1 MMSYTLTIVILGTVL
16 LGGVAGALG
25 CFAVL
30 RKQSLLGDA
39 IAHAALPGICIAF
52 LVTGAKQST
61 ILVIGAIIVGWLGA
75 IVLSIVTQQTSL
87 KKDAV
92 LGIVLS
98 VFFGFGLV
106 LLTYIQRLA
115 TAQQSGL
122 NQYLFGSASTLLKA
136 DLWVMGVLGSSVIIV
151 MILFWKEFK
160 LISFDTAYAASL
172 GYRVKTIETVITM
185 LIVIAI
191 VIGLQTVGVVLMS
204 ALVIAPAVAARQW
217 TDRLS
222 VMVILAAFFG
232 SISGVIGALLSSFFN
247 QIPTGPVI
255 VVVMSLIVII
265 SLFLSPLRG
274 ILWEK
279 IRQYRN
285 RKLIYQKKSLY
296 LLWLLAQNHD
306 DLTYA
311 HSISALEALGY
322 HWVLASL
329 QELLPKN
336 LVYQN
341 KAGHWGLTQKGVRK
355 ASRIA
360 SVWQIAE
367 EVKQGPHYG

>member
-1 MMSYTLTIVILGTVL
+1 MSYTLTIVILGTIL
-16 LGGVAGALG
+16 LGSVAGALG

-52 LVTGAKQST
+52 LITGAKHST
-61 ILVIGAIIVGWLGA
+61 MLVLGAIIVGWLGA
-75 IVLSIVTQQTSL
+75 IILSIVTQQTTL
-87 KKDAV
+87 KKDAI
-92 LGIVLS
+92 LGIILS

-115 TAQQSGL
+115 TSQKSGL

-136 DLWVMGVLGSSVIIV
+136 DLWVMGVLGSIVVIM

-160 LISFDTAYAASL
+160 LISFDTAYASSL
-172 GYRVKTIETVITM
+172 GYRVKTLETVLTM
-185 LIVIAI
+185 LIVVAI

-222 VMVILAAFFG
+222 VMVILAGFFG
-232 SISGVIGALLSSFFN
+232 SISGVMGALLSSFFY

-255 VVVMSLIVII
+255 VVVMSIIVII

-274 ILWEK
+274 IVWEK
-279 IRQYRN
+279 VRQYRN

-296 LLWLLAQNHD
+296 QLWLLAQNHD

-311 HSISALEALGY
+311 HSITTLEALGF
-322 HWVLASL
+322 HWALASL
-329 QELLPKN
+329 QQLVQKG
-336 LVYQN
+336 LVYKN
-341 KAGHWGLTQKGVRK
+341 KQGHWGLTQQGVTEAQRV
-355 ASRIA
+355 AVAWRG
-360 SVWQIAE
+360 E
-367 EVKQGPHYG
+367 ELVKERPDYD